1 MKKNN
6 NNLEVLADIS
16 NILQDIFL
24 ENTLEEIIDAKS
36 FDELDDWD
44 SLNQMTLGYQLEKFL
59 NRNLTP
65 EELESID
72 SLESIKKLIVNN
84 E

>member
-1 MKKNN
+1 LKNKKINIE
-6 NNLEVLADIS
+6 LLKDIL

-24 ENTLEEIIDAKS
+24 DNTLEEIKNVES

-44 SLNQMTLGYQLEKFL
+44 SLNQMTLGYQLEKL
-59 NRNLTP
+59 LKRKLTS
-65 EELESID
+65 EELESIN
-72 SLESIKKLIVNN
+72 SIESIKNLISNN

>member
-1 MKKNN
+1 MKNN
-6 NNLEVLADIS
+6 KNNLEVLADIS
-16 NILQDIFL
+16 DILQDIFL

>member
-1 MKKNN
+1 MKNN
-6 NNLEVLADIS
+6 KNNLEVLADIS
-16 NILQDIFL
+16 DILQDIFL

-72 SLESIKKLIVNN
+72 SLESIKKLIFNN

>member
-1 MKKNN
+1 LKNN
-6 NNLEVLADIS
+6 KNNLEVLADIS
-16 NILQDIFL
+16 DILQDIFL

-72 SLESIKKLIVNN
+72 SLESIKKLIFNN

>member
-1 MKKNN
+1 MKNKKINIELLN
-6 NNLEVLADIS
+6 DIL

-24 ENTLEEIIDAKS
+24 DNTLEEINNVES

-44 SLNQMTLGYQLEKFL
+44 SLNQMTLGYQLEKL
-59 NRNLTP
+59 LKRKLTS
-65 EELESID
+65 EELESIN
-72 SLESIKKLIVNN
+72 SLESIKNLISNN

>member
-1 MKKNN
+1 MKDSKK
-6 NNLEVLADIS
+6 NLEVLEEIS

-24 ENTLEEIIDAKS
+24 ENTLEEIINAKS
-36 FDELDDWD
+36 FDELYDWD

-65 EELESID
+65 EELESIN
-72 SLESIKKLIVNN
+72 SVESIKNLMIDN

>member
-1 MKKNN
+1 MKNN
-6 NNLEVLADIS
+6 NKNLEVLDEIS

-24 ENTLEEIIDAKS
+24 ENTLEEIINAKS
-36 FDELDDWD
+36 FDELYDWD

-65 EELESID
+65 EELESIN
-72 SLESIKKLIVNN
+72 SVESIKNLMIDN